1 MSRRNDGD
9 DPGWSQPRSRRGR
22 RRSRPP
28 SRLASTGA
36 HSMGYQVAAWTS
48 VALVGVLVAGS
59 LVAYGKY
66 RSIWDSIKRVDV
78 AGLIGQQPPKYTNAE
93 NILVLGTDTR
103 VNQGGI
109 GGNSSVGC
117 DCSDTIMLLHISP
130 GRHRVT
136 VMSVPRE
143 TMVPVMACAASDG
156 TPGQQAEEG
165 QVELINATLS
175 AGGPACT
182 WKTFASVTGI
192 HIDHFIEL
200 DFTGF
205 EKVIDDLGGVNICL
219 PFSVD
224 ISQSGLHLAKGEHH
238 VFGPEALAFWRT
250 REGVGFGSDTQR
262 ILRDQY
268 LMVALV
274 QGIEKSRLLTS
285 PTKVL
290 KVVTDTT
297 DAMTTDTGLDQNAM
311 LQIADSLKGIKSSD
325 VSFVTSPNVP
335 DPDNNNNVVFQQP
348 QADQLFNAIAHD
360 NTLPSASKGK
370 NSKGK
375 KKPKK
380 TAPPALDTSP
390 SQIKVEVENGSGTS
404 GEASQAGSELTTRG
418 FQVVSTGDANNFD
431 YTSAV
436 IEYAGPSDL
445 SAVNTLKALLPSDT
459 QTQPE
464 SSLTPGTLVLIIGSE
479 FSGFSASSASPS
491 QSASPAPSIQSATHA
506 AGALSGSARIC
517 KDQQAFA
524 GPDSSG

>member
-1 MSRRNDGD
+1 MSRRNDGQ
-9 DPGWSQPRSRRGR
+9 DPGWSQQPRSRRRG

-28 SRLASTGA
+28 ARLGTMGPR
-36 HSMGYQVAAWTS
+36 SMGYKVAAWTS

-78 AGLIGQQPPKYTNAE
+78 AGLIGPQPPKYTNAE

-117 DCSDTIMLLHISP
+117 GCSDTVMLLHISP
-130 GRHRVT
+130 GRHRAT

-156 TPGQQAEEG
+156 TPGQQAESG
-165 QVELINATLS
+165 QLELINAALS
-175 AGGPACT
+175 AGGPACS
-182 WKTFASVTGI
+182 WKTFEAVTDI

-205 EKVIDDLGGVNICL
+205 EKVIDDVGGVNICL
-219 PFSVD
+219 PFPVD
-224 ISQSGLHLAKGEHH
+224 IQQSGLHLSKGEHH
-238 VFGPEALAFWRT
+238 VFGTEALAFWRT

-274 QGIEKSRLLTS
+274 QGLEKSRLLSS
-285 PTKVL
+285 PGRVL
-290 KVVTDTT
+290 KVVGDTAQ
-297 DAMTTDTGLDQNAM
+297 AMTTDSALDQPAM
-311 LQIADSLKGIKSSD
+311 LQIADSLRGVKSSD

-335 DPDNNNNVVFQQP
+335 YPQNNADVIFQQP
-348 QADQLFNAIAHD
+348 QASELFNAIAHD
-360 NTLPSASKGK
+360 DTLPSASKAT
-370 NSKGK
+370 K

-380 TAPPALDTSP
+380 AVSPALDATP
-390 SQIKVEVENGSGTS
+390 SQIKVEVENGSGTQ
-404 GEASQAGSELTTRG
+404 GEAAQAGSDLTSRG

-436 IEYAGPSDL
+436 IDYAGSSDL
-445 SAVNTLKALLPSDT
+445 PAVNTLKAQLPSDT
-459 QTQPE
+459 QTQLNT
-464 SSLTPGTLVLIIGSE
+464 SLTPGTLELIVGSE
-479 FSGFSASSASPS
+479 FSGLSTPSANPSS
-491 QSASPAPSIQSATHA
+491 SPAPSIQSVTQTDGGL
-506 AGALSGSARIC
+506 AGNTRIC
-517 KDQQAFA
+517 KDEAAFI
-524 GPDSSG
+524 GPDNG

>member
-9 DPGWSQPRSRRGR
+9 DPGWSQQPRSRRGR
-22 RRSRPP
+22 RRSRP
-28 SRLASTGA
+28 SGHFASAGA
-36 HSMGYQVAAWTS
+36 HSIGYKVAAWTS

-78 AGLIGQQPPKYTNAE
+78 AGIIGNQPRKYTNAE

-117 DCSDTIMLLHISP
+117 GCSDTIMLLHISP

-165 QVELINATLS
+165 QQELINATLS

-182 WKTFASVTGI
+182 WKTFADVTGI

-224 ISQSGLHLAKGEHH
+224 IPQSGLHLAKGEHH
-238 VFGPEALAFWRT
+238 VWGTEALAFWRT
-250 REGVGFGSDTQR
+250 REGLGFGSDTQR

-274 QGIEKSRLLTS
+274 QGIEKSRLLSS

-311 LQIADSLKGIKSSD
+311 LQIADSLKGVKSAD

-335 DPDNNNNVVFQQP
+335 DPDNSNNVVFQQP
-348 QADQLFNAIAHD
+348 QADDLFNAIAHD
-360 NTLPSASKGK
+360 NTLPSAA
-370 NSKGK
+370 KGK
-375 KKPKK
+375 KKTKK

-390 SQIKVEVENGSGTS
+390 GQIKVEVENGSGTS
-404 GEASQAGSELTTRG
+404 GEAGQAGSELTSRG

-464 SSLTPGTLVLIIGSE
+464 SGLTPGTLVLIIGSE
-479 FSGFSASSASPS
+479 FSGFSSASPS
-491 QSASPAPSIQSATHA
+491 PSASASPAPSIQSVTSTD
-506 AGALSGSARIC
+506 GALAGSTRIC
-517 KDQQAFA
+517 QDQQAFV
-524 GPDSSG
+524 GPDSEG

>member
-1 MSRRNDGD
+1 MSRHNDGD
-9 DPGWSQPRSRRGR
+9 DTGWSQQPRGRRRGR
-22 RRSRPP
+22 RSRP
-28 SRLASTGA
+28 SGRAGRVAT
-36 HSMGYQVAAWTS
+36 HSMGYKVAAWTS

-78 AGLIGQQPPKYTNAE
+78 AGLIGDQPPKYTNAE

-103 VNQGGI
+103 VGQDGI
-109 GGNSSVGC
+109 GGSVGC
-117 DCSDTIMLLHISP
+117 GCSDTIMLLHISP
-130 GRHRVT
+130 GHHRIT

-156 TPGQQAEEG
+156 TPGQDAEQG

-219 PFSVD
+219 PFPVD
-224 ISQSGLHLAKGEHH
+224 VPQSGLHLTKGEHH
-238 VFGPEALAFWRT
+238 VWGTEALAFWRT
-250 REGVGFGSDTQR
+250 REGLGFGSDTQR

-274 QGIEKSRLLTS
+274 QGIEKSRLLSS
-285 PTKVL
+285 PSKVL
-290 KVVTDTT
+290 HVVTDAS
-297 DAMTTDTGLDQNAM
+297 DAMTTDTELDQNAM
-311 LQIADSLKGIKSSD
+311 LQIADSLRGIRSSE

-335 DPDNNNNVVFQQP
+335 YTSNINDVVFQQP
-348 QADQLFNAIAHD
+348 QADDLFNAIAHD
-360 NTLPSASKGK
+360 NALPSASKA
-370 NSKGK
+370 K
-375 KKPKK
+375 KKSKK
-380 TAPPALDTSP
+380 PSTTPAVDTTP
-390 SQIKVEVENGSGTS
+390 SQIKVEVENGSGTP
-404 GEASQAGSELTTRG
+404 GGAGQAGSDLTGRG

-431 YTSAV
+431 YTSSV
-436 IEYAGPSDL
+436 IYYPASSDL
-445 SAVNTLKALLPSDT
+445 PAVNTLKALLPSDT
-459 QTQPE
+459 QVDVN
-464 SSLTPGTLVLIIGSE
+464 SSLPPGTLELIIGSE
-479 FSGFSASSASPS
+479 FTGLNAPSATPS
-491 QSASPAPSIQSATHA
+491 QSASPAPSIQSVSSTD
-506 AGALSGSARIC
+506 GALGGNTRIC
-517 KDQQAFA
+517 QDQNAFA